1 MKQRKS
7 MLCRILAVAVTV
19 ASLPFSNTA
28 QIKAGVPKIVTE
40 EAEWEGAY
48 QFGDAPSGI
57 DRTGA
62 FALSSVTEDDAME
75 SRVEAYLYQE
85 LLKRSAQIDV
95 YDFGLDAGRIRPIV
109 SGLLNEHP
117 ELYFVKK
124 QWSYTFILTENGKI
138 ANTIACTY
146 HDAMDDAAFHR
157 ETRAALSVIRDGM
170 NDLQKAIALH
180 DYLVVNCEYDNEGLL
195 ADAVSEASYT
205 AYGALVQR
213 IAVCEGYALAYKYL
227 LNQAGIPCYMV
238 TSQTMNHAWNM
249 VELDGKR
256 YQVDVTWDDPV
267 WDRVGRA
274 CHGFMFK
281 SDAAFERHSDWQVTH
296 GSETVDYKAV
306 DTTYDDAFWSD
317 VDSPLILAGE
327 RWDDCYYAA
336 YEEAEA
342 VGKIKKAALSDLS
355 DPGTAVA
362 ITGKWPVWESAN
374 SHWKAAFSGL
384 FQSGGRLYYNDATS
398 IYSIKLDGTDKRTEF
413 TPEHADGYLYGSAM
427 RQGKV
432 VYAVHQSPT
441 LNEKETVFTA
451 DIVIEEE
458 APFDIAVERV
468 QLDEARLLLAEGD
481 AVTLQAIVTPAYATD
496 AAVSWESSNPSVAR
510 VQNGAVT
517 AVSAGTCTVTASA
530 GGKTAVCSI
539 TVVSGKEADDLAYGR
554 VKNIIWRIDADG
566 KLTVEGTGDFSE
578 SSERSRTPWYAYR
591 SAIVSADIRV
601 SEMTDASYL
610 LFGCTGL
617 EAVRL
622 DGFDSREVT
631 NMKSMFERCSSLR
644 TLDLSGLSTENVTD
658 MSGMFLYCSDLER
671 VDFGECQTAQVTDL
685 RAMFGGC
692 LKLIDV
698 GIEGF
703 DTSNVTNMNAM
714 FSQCAALTELDLS
727 GFDLAKTTD
736 TENMFAQ
743 CGSLARLTLPA
754 GIKGTIV
761 LPEEEGFHWKDE
773 NDVTRSEAVTELQTP
788 MTYRKWKDAAQE
800 PPVVP
805 VTDITLSQNTL
816 ALKTGETAALHAA
829 VLPENA
835 TEAVSWESSDAS
847 VASVE
852 NGTVKANAVGECRI
866 TAFAGEKEA
875 VCLVTVSASDEQP
888 DKPIDPNPP
897 TDPDKPTDPNPPTDP
912 DKPIDPNPPTDPNPP
927 IDPDKP
933 ANPNPPTDSEKP
945 ANPNPPS
952 DSAGIYAPSAARP
965 NILVNRITLTGIS
978 KKIAAGKSIWL
989 TAGILPQNADNAALR
1004 WSCSN
1009 PRYASVTDE
1018 GKVSIK
1024 KKAAGKRI
1032 TITAEA
1038 IDGSGITASYTI
1050 RVVKDAVKKVR
1061 LLAPTKAIK
1070 AGKSLKIKA
1079 SVTATGKKSNR
1090 KLLWSSSN
1098 PSCAV
1103 VSGNGKVKTMAA
1115 GKGKTV
1121 TITARST
1128 DGTDQKASVRIKL
1141 K

>member
-1 MKQRKS
+1 
-7 MLCRILAVAVTV
+7 
-19 ASLPFSNTA
+19 
-28 QIKAGVPKIVTE
+28 
-40 EAEWEGAY
+40 
-48 QFGDAPSGI
+48 
-57 DRTGA
+57 
-62 FALSSVTEDDAME
+62 
-75 SRVEAYLYQE
+75 
-85 LLKRSAQIDV
+85 
-95 YDFGLDAGRIRPIV
+95 
-109 SGLLNEHP
+109 
-117 ELYFVKK
+117 
-124 QWSYTFILTENGKI
+124 
-138 ANTIACTY
+138 
-146 HDAMDDAAFHR
+146 
-157 ETRAALSVIRDGM
+157 
-170 NDLQKAIALH
+170 
-180 DYLVVNCEYDNEGLL
+180 
-195 ADAVSEASYT
+195 
-205 AYGALVQR
+205 
-213 IAVCEGYALAYKYL
+213 
-227 LNQAGIPCYMV
+227 
-238 TSQTMNHAWNM
+238 
-249 VELDGKR
+249 
-256 YQVDVTWDDPV
+256 
-267 WDRVGRA
+267 
-274 CHGFMFK
+274 
-281 SDAAFERHSDWQVTH
+281 
-296 GSETVDYKAV
+296 
-306 DTTYDDAFWSD
+306 
-317 VDSPLILAGE
+317 
-327 RWDDCYYAA
+327 
-336 YEEAEA
+336 
-342 VGKIKKAALSDLS
+342 
-355 DPGTAVA
+355 
-362 ITGKWPVWESAN
+362 
-374 SHWKAAFSGL
+374 
-384 FQSGGRLYYNDATS
+384 
-398 IYSIKLDGTDKRTEF
+398 
-413 TPEHADGYLYGSAM
+413 
-427 RQGKV
+427 
-432 VYAVHQSPT
+432 
-441 LNEKETVFTA
+441 
-451 DIVIEEE
+451 
-458 APFDIAVERV
+458 
-468 QLDEARLLLAEGD
+468 
-481 AVTLQAIVTPAYATD
+481 
-496 AAVSWESSNPSVAR
+496 
-510 VQNGAVT
+510 
-517 AVSAGTCTVTASA
+517 
-530 GGKTAVCSI
+530 
-539 TVVSGKEADDLAYGR
+539 
-554 VKNIIWRIDADG
+554 
-566 KLTVEGTGDFSE
+566 
-578 SSERSRTPWYAYR
+578 
-591 SAIVSADIRV
+591 
-601 SEMTDASYL
+601 
-610 LFGCTGL
+610 
-617 EAVRL
+617 
-622 DGFDSREVT
+622 
-631 NMKSMFERCSSLR
+631 MKSMFERCSSLR

-658 MSGMFLYCSDLER
+658 MSGMFIYCSDLER
-671 VDFGECQTAQVTDL
+671 VDFGECKTAQVTDL

-888 DKPIDPNPP
+888 DKP
-897 TDPDKPTDPNPPTDP
+897 
-912 DKPIDPNPPTDPNPP
+912 TDPNPP

-1038 IDGSGITASYTI
+1038 TDGSGITASYTI

-1098 PSCAV
+1098 PSYAV